1 MKPGFWDDPSSKD
14 ILQERSLLLEQLEQ
28 LERNESQ
35 LEDLEVLLEMGEEE
49 EDEETISEAWHGVV
63 ALEQEVRRMELARLL
78 AGPHDQNNAIVT
90 IHAGAGGTE
99 AQDWADMLL
108 RMYLRWCEK
117 RGFSIT
123 MLDHMPGEEAGI
135 KGATFLVKGPY
146 AYGYLKAEAGVHRL
160 VRISPFD
167 ASGRRHTSFASVFVV
182 PELDDTI
189 DIEINEKDIRVDTYR
204 ASGAGGQHV
213 NKTSSAV
220 RITHIPTGIV
230 VQCQNERSQH
240 KNRAIAMKIL
250 KARLYQRELAKREEE
265 KQKLHSDKKE
275 IAFGS
280 QIRSYILQPYQLVKD
295 HRTGVEVGNVKEVL
309 DGSIDTFIEEYL
321 RLTAGVDGAA
331 RPS

>member
-1 MKPGFWDDPSSKD
+1 V
-14 ILQERSLLLEQLEQ
+14 ERLAA
-28 LERNESQ
+28 R
-35 LEDLEVLLEMGEEE
+35 LEDLEVLLEMGREE
-49 EDEETISEAWHGVV
+49 EDEETIAEAWEG
-63 ALEQEVRRMELARLL
+63 AETLEQEVRRSELSRLL
-78 AGPHDQNNAIVT
+78 SGPHDKNNAIVT

-108 RMYLRWCEK
+108 RMYLRWCEG

-123 MLDHMPGEEAGI
+123 MLDQMPGEEAGI

-182 PELDDTI
+182 PEIDDTI
-189 DIEINEKDIRVDTYR
+189 DIEINDKDIRVDTYR

-220 RITHIPTGIV
+220 RITHLPTGIV

-250 KARLYQRELAKREEE
+250 KARLYQRELARREEE

-295 HRTGVEVGNVKEVL
+295 HRTGVETGNVKEVL
-309 DGSIDTFIEEYL
+309 DGSIDPFIEAYL
-321 RLTAGVDGAA
+321 RTSAGVDGGA